1 MKSEI
6 ESYLTKVGVDAKEAS
21 VLVSTA
27 TSEQKSKCLRSI
39 AEDLHKNRSLIQQ
52 ANFEDINNTDQN
64 QVDSSML
71 ERLRLDDS
79 VIDRMIEG
87 LNPVSYTH
95 LTLPTNREV

>member
-6 ESYLTKVGVDAKEAS
+6 ESYLEGLGVDAREAS
-21 VLVSTA
+21 ISISTA
-27 TSEQKSKCLRSI
+27 TLEQKSKCLRSI
-39 AEDLHKNRSLIQQ
+39 AEDLHKNRSSIKEKNL
-52 ANFEDINNTDQN
+52 EDINNADQK

-87 LNPVSYTH
+87 LNQID
-95 LTLPTNREV
+95 LLPDPIGQIR